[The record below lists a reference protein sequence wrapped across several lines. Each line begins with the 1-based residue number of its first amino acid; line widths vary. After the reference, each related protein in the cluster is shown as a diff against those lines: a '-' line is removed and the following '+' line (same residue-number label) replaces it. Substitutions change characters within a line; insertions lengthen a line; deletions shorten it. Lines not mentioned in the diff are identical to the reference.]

1 MSKIFLYTFAV
12 ALAVIGFVVWRGF
25 VNTSGNHVVPVGKIG
40 KVRIQKMDD
49 SASLA
54 IVDFN
59 VRNDSDRD
67 MIVRSLDLAVNMP
80 DGSKVEGSIVSA
92 SDAAKVFAAYPTLG
106 EQYNQGMKERDKV
119 APHESLDRMTIS
131 RFDMP
136 WTEMEKRKNISLT
149 VEDITGTTLRM
160 EAK

>member
-1 MSKIFLYTFAV
+1 MSKIFLYTFAT

-25 VNTSGNHVVPVGKIG
+25 VNTSGNHLAPLGKIG
-40 KVRIQKMDD
+40 KVRVQKMDD
-49 SASLA
+49 STSLA

-59 VRNDSDRD
+59 VRNDSDRN
-67 MIVRSLDLAVNMP
+67 MVVRSLDLAVNMLN
-80 DGSKVEGSIVSA
+80 GTRVEGSIVSA

-119 APHESLDRMTIS
+119 APLESLDRMIIS
-131 RFDMP
+131 RFDSP

-149 VEDITGTTLRM
+149 VEDITGPTLRM

>member
-1 MSKIFLYTFAV
+1 
-12 ALAVIGFVVWRGF
+12 
-25 VNTSGNHVVPVGKIG
+25 
-40 KVRIQKMDD
+40 
-49 SASLA
+49 
-54 IVDFN
+54 
-59 VRNDSDRD
+59 
-67 MIVRSLDLAVNMP
+67 
-80 DGSKVEGSIVSA
+80 
-92 SDAAKVFAAYPTLG
+92 
-106 EQYNQGMKERDKV
+106 MKERDKV